1 MPSTLAPVNEP
12 PSTGDVRRARR
23 FLAWAF
29 LLPAVLH
36 CEAPATPAAPAA
48 ASPATSTLRSAPA
61 KPFEGVIA
69 MRLSLEAGGGDM
81 ALSLTGGDARLDM
94 KVKVAPLPEPVSL
107 AILHR
112 AKSPRQV
119 ALLDDARRTWSEVDL
134 AEAGAA
140 AAADGKGPYAVK
152 LLGKGEHLGY
162 PCDHV
167 TLTRDR
173 EFVDAW
179 IAPGFKDAFAALRTL
194 QEANP
199 QVGEAGIFRALEKAG
214 HAGLP
219 MRLTVIRE
227 GQRVSTEVVRLDRG
241 AVPAA
246 RFEVPAGYKRLEAA
260 PSR

>member
-23 FLAWAF
+23 SLAWAF

-36 CEAPATPAAPAA
+36 CEAPASSAAPPA
-48 ASPATSTLRSAPA
+48 ASPATSTLRPAA
-61 KPFEGVIA
+61 KPFEGVIT

-81 ALSLTGGDARLDM
+81 ALSLAGGDARLDM
-94 KVKVAPLPEPVSL
+94 KVQVAPLPEPVSL
-107 AILHR
+107 AIVHR

-119 ALLDDARRTWSEVDL
+119 ALLDDVRRTWSEVSL
-134 AEAGAA
+134 AEAGKA

-152 LLGKGEHLGY
+152 ILGKGEHLGH

-179 IAPGFKDAFAALRTL
+179 IAPGFRDAFAALRTL

-199 QVGEAGIFRALEKAG
+199 QVGEAGLFAALEKSG
-214 HAGLP
+214 HTGLP

-227 GQRVSTEVVRLDRG
+227 GQRVSTEVVKLDRG
-241 AVPAA
+241 AVPAS
-246 RFEVPAGYKRLEAA
+246 RFDIPAGYRRLETS